1 MIEQNLNQVTLST
14 AALKKLKDQR
24 DQEIVDIF
32 KQTQSIAETRKI
44 LNNAYTRDVVRLAI
58 FKAGIYDKNTRL
70 KITSEKAKNK
80 VYKKDY
86 NTRFYSREFKLE
98 VELQK
103 SIENLLTKHQIFYKS
118 EHQIPGS
125 QMRADFTGNNWI
137 IETKVNTDSQSM
149 LTGISQCLIYSK
161 KLNKSNKA
169 LVIPDDIEAT
179 NFFKTEYQYRHI
191 KIIRYSKLIKW
202 LKEINGYR

>member
-58 FKAGIYDKNTRL
+58 FKAGIYDKSTRL

-103 SIENLLTKHQIFYKS
+103 SIENLLTKHQLYYNA

-169 LVIPDDIEAT
+169 LVIPDDIEVT

>member
-1 MIEQNLNQVTLST
+1 MIEQNLNSLAYSPE
-14 AALKKLKDQR
+14 ALKKLKAQR
-24 DQEIVDIF
+24 DHEIVEIF
-32 KQTQSIAETRKI
+32 KQTQSISETRKK

-70 KITSEKAKNK
+70 KIESEKAQKR

-86 NTRFYSREFKLE
+86 NKRVYSRQFKLE
-98 VELQK
+98 IQLQE
-103 SIENLLTKHQIFYKS
+103 SIRNLLTENNVYHNS

-137 IETKVNTDSQSM
+137 IETKVNTDSQSL

-161 KLNKSNKA
+161 KLNKLNKA
-169 LVIPDDIEAT
+169 LVIPDDIYAT
-179 NFFKTEYQYRHI
+179 AFFKKEYQYRHI
-191 KIIRYSKLIKW
+191 KIIRYSKLLNW
-202 LKEINGYR
+202 LNKINGYR